1 MTTLIKSSL
10 TMLLCALAYSGFADS
25 LDDLQQALSN
35 ESRSEAD
42 RNRDGGR
49 RPAQVLSFLGVS
61 KGMAVMDVMAAGGYY
76 TEVLS
81 LAVGEKGTVYAQN
94 PEAMLKYRG
103 GANDKALAARLADDR
118 LANVVRVDKGLEDLG
133 LAPASIDA
141 AVTALNLHDVYNG
154 AGRAA
159 AIEMCRAVLGAL
171 KPGAV
176 FGIIDHEG
184 SPDRDNAA
192 LHRMQSQQ
200 AIDTLVAAG
209 FEIAATSDLLRNPD
223 DGLDAMVFT
232 PGLRGK
238 TSRFLIKARKPM

>member
-1 MTTLIKSSL
+1 MNTLIKSFL
-10 TMLLCALAYSGFADS
+10 TLVLCAVANIGYTDS
-25 LDDLQQALSN
+25 LNDLQQALSN
-35 ESRSEAD
+35 ESRAAAD
-42 RNRDGGR
+42 RNRDAGR
-49 RPAQVLSFLGVS
+49 CPAQVVNFLGIS
-61 KGMAVMDVMAAGGYY
+61 QGMAVMDVMAAGGYY

-81 LAVGEKGTVYAQN
+81 VAVGEKGTVYAQN
-94 PEAMLKYRG
+94 PEGMLKYRN
-103 GANDKALAARLADDR
+103 GANDKALSARLADDR
-118 LANVVRVDKGLEDLG
+118 LSNVVRLDKGLEALG

-154 AGRAA
+154 SGRAA

-171 KPGAV
+171 KPGGV

-184 SPDRDNAA
+184 SADRDNAA

-200 AIDTLVAAG
+200 AIDTLLAAG

-238 TSRFLIKARKPM
+238 TSRFLIKASKPM